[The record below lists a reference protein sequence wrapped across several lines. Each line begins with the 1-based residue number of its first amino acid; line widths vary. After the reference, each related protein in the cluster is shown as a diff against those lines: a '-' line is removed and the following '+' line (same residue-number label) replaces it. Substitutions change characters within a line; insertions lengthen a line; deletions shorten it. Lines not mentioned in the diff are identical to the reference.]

1 MMHNKVLRNLS
12 TGIIIGQLNICSLNE
27 HFDELKHML
36 GLNSFDIFGLT
47 ETFLSDNVSDDYIN
61 VDNYYVYRRDR
72 KCNTSNH
79 RGGVAF
85 YVNKHCKHVVRDD
98 LSSEK
103 LELLTIELMPL
114 KRKPTIVVLW
124 YRVPGSCIDLF
135 DHLQQLLQVI
145 ESEGNYYILMGDFNC
160 DLLTTTPHCYTKRL
174 NCESFNLKQ
183 IITDLPG

>member
-1 MMHNKVLRNLS
+1 MFQKPVSTINIHDAYKVLRDLS
-12 TGIIIGQLNICSLNE
+12 TGIILGQLNICSLIE
-27 HFDELKHML
+27 HFDELKRIL
-36 GLNSFDIFGLT
+36 GLNSFDIFGLN

-103 LELLTIELMPL
+103 LELEL
-114 KRKPTIVVLW
+114 
-124 YRVPGSCIDLF
+124 
-135 DHLQQLLQVI
+135 
-145 ESEGNYYILMGDFNC
+145 
-160 DLLTTTPHCYTKRL
+160 L
-174 NCESFNLKQ
+174 N
-183 IITDLPG
+183 